1 MQDGNIIPFRGDDR
15 RRRDIRAGGRWPTQ
29 MLITV
34 GLLGFVCGVLYVS
47 APLGS
52 MSAALLDGSIVPA
65 RIADSVYYPNC
76 AAARAA
82 GATPLRVGEPGYRAP
97 LDADG
102 DGVACEPYRGRY

>member
-1 MQDGNIIPFRGDDR
+1 MQDGNIIPFRGAR
-15 RRRDIRAGGRWPTQ
+15 RRRDDRGGGRWPVQ
-29 MLITV
+29 MPITV

-52 MSAALLDGSIVPA
+52 EPVMPDGTENAAA
-65 RIADSVYYPNC
+65 RITGSVYYPNC

-82 GATPLRVGEPGYRAP
+82 GVAPLYLGQPGYRAP

-102 DGVACEPYRGRY
+102 DGVACEPYRPRF

>member
-1 MQDGNIIPFRGDDR
+1 MQDGNIIRFRSA
-15 RRRDIRAGGRWPTQ
+15 RRRDDRGGRWPTQ

-34 GLLGFVCGVLYVS
+34 GLLGFVCGVLYVA
-47 APLGS
+47 APLGNR
-52 MSAALLDGSIVPA
+52 SAALLDGDSAVA

-82 GATPLRVGEPGYRAP
+82 GAAPLRFGEPGYRAP

-102 DGVACEPYRGRY
+102 DGVVCEPYRRRN

>member
-1 MQDGNIIPFRGDDR
+1 MQNGNIIPFRGDDR
-15 RRRDIRAGGRWPTQ
+15 RRRDDRGGRWPTQ

-47 APLGS
+47 APLGN
-52 MSAALLDGSIVPA
+52 MSAALLGGGSAVA

-82 GATPLRVGEPGYRAP
+82 GAAPLRFGEPGYLAP

-102 DGVACEPYRGRY
+102 DGVACEPYRN